1 MNFAPSVI
9 FYLLSDTVAIYL
21 SQLSSAGIIR
31 LPKFEMAMAKSEAN
45 NKPVLAAEDVFIV
58 TV

>member
-1 MNFAPSVI
+1 MNFVPSVT
-9 FYLLSDTVAIYL
+9 FHLLSDAVAIYFA
-21 SQLSSAGIIR
+21 QLSSAGIIR

-45 NKPVLAAEDVFIV
+45 NKPVLAAEDIFIV